1 LIGLEIKE
9 AFLLEV
15 ECPMHFAHRQ
25 SYVYPKSMQYAKKLR
40 ECLET
45 VFEVAIQEKGLLR
58 LRLA

>member
-1 LIGLEIKE
+1 
-9 AFLLEV
+9 
-15 ECPMHFAHRQ
+15 
-25 SYVYPKSMQYAKKLR
+25 MQYAKRLR